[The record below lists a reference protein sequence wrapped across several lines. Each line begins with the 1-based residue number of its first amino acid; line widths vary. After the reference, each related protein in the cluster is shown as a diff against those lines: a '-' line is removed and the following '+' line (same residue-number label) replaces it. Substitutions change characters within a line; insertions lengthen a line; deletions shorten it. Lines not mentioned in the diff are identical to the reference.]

1 MSPVARGKERVFTV
15 EVAALLRQP
24 GSRRGI
30 RIEGELPDLVVPTS
44 FVPDGAS
51 VVFEGVL
58 EAVSEGILVTGKV
71 STPWEGTCRRCLE
84 PAAGVVEDEL
94 CELCCED
101 GDEETTYPLH
111 GDLLDLAPVV
121 RDACILDLPLAP
133 LCRADC
139 AGLCPNCGVNRNFE
153 KCSCDAPIDPRW
165 AALGALSP
173 EVVDGPETG
182 FHQSE

>member
-1 MSPVARGKERVFTV
+1 VTRLPRGAERVFVV

-24 GSRRGI
+24 GSRRRI
-30 RIEGELPDLVVPTS
+30 RIEGELADLVVPTAR
-44 FVPDGAS
+44 VPEGAS
-51 VVFEGVL
+51 VVFDGVL
-58 EAVSEGILVTGKV
+58 EAVSEGILVSGKV
-71 STPWEGTCRRCLE
+71 ITPWEGTCRRCLE
-84 PAAGVVEDEL
+84 PAFGVVEDEL
-94 CELCCED
+94 RELCCED
-101 GDEETTYPLH
+101 GDPETTYPLK

-139 AGLCPNCGVNRNFE
+139 AGLCPECGINRNLE
-153 KCSCDAPIDPRW
+153 QCSCGAPLDPRW

-182 FHQSE
+182 FHPSE